1 MHVQQRP
8 FQSGLFLSTIQP
20 SSQEPAMQS
29 QLKQAL
35 MTTAVVL
42 ASMYVLNQVSF
53 TRNIV
58 QKAIA

>member
-1 MHVQQRP
+1 
-8 FQSGLFLSTIQP
+8 
-20 SSQEPAMQS
+20 MQS